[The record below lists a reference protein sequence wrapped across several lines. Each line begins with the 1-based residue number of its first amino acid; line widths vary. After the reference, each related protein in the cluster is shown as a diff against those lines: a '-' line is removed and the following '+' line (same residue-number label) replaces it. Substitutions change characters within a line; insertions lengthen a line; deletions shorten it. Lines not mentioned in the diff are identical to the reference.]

1 MTFHE
6 EELYVVILMVIV
18 VVVIVVVVLFGSK
31 HSYLSTSMPS
41 PSHGSSLILSES
53 LFTSNELVYFSP
65 DATEIL
71 DTIDSTKVYVIGG
84 LVDRSIAK
92 NQSLDRASSLGV
104 QCVRLPLAE
113 YYPECQHRG
122 RTE

>member
-1 MTFHE
+1 M
-6 EELYVVILMVIV
+6 IRM
-18 VVVIVVVVLFGSK
+18 VVIVVTIALLSRCFEWNQVLFQ
-31 HSYLSTSMPS
+31 LPPRS
-41 PSHGSSLILSES
+41 PLAHPLIRSES
-53 LFTSNELVYFSP
+53 LFTSDELVYFSP

-71 DTIDSTKVYVIGG
+71 DTIDPTKVYVIGG

-122 RTE
+122 MIECV